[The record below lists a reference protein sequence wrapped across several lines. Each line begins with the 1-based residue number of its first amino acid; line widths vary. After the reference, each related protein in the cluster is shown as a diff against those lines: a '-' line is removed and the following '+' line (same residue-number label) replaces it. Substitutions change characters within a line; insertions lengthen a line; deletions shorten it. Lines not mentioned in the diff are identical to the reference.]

1 MTAELIDRKRLKE
14 EVREL
19 LSGAQVSPK
28 AMTALYGL
36 LLLFLNMVSAFAGDA
51 GVLSTF
57 VSILTGLLSIVLGA
71 GFTLYCMAIRRNE
84 RAEYLT
90 LFDGF
95 SFVGKLIALTIVTY
109 AFIWLWSMLFIIPG
123 IIAAYRYRFAPYN
136 LYENPGISVMEALDM
151 SKRQTMGYKG
161 QIFTLDLSYLGWTLL
176 ASLPV
181 MAETGMMYYGLLS
194 SAYTYMRGAAAS
206 TAADLTV
213 YTALPAWLWTLI
225 AGLWSTAVSLFYL
238 PNYHC
243 VELEYFETAKRTSGV
258 GEGAEPPAINA
269 WGGSGPDGLGGL

>member
-194 SAYTYMRGAAAS
+194 SAYTYMSGAAAS

-225 AGLWSTAVSLFYL
+225 AGLWSTAVSPFYL

-243 VELEYFETAKRTSGV
+243 VELGYFETAKRTSGV

>member
-194 SAYTYMRGAAAS
+194 SAYTYMSGAAAS

-243 VELEYFETAKRTSGV
+243 VELESFETAKRASGV

>member
-194 SAYTYMRGAAAS
+194 SAYTYMSGAAAS
-206 TAADLTV
+206 TAAVDADRRPVEHGGIPVLS
-213 YTALPAWLWTLI
+213 AQLPLRG
-225 AGLWSTAVSLFYL
+225 AGIL
-238 PNYHC
+238 
-243 VELEYFETAKRTSGV
+243 
-258 GEGAEPPAINA
+258 
-269 WGGSGPDGLGGL
+269 

>member
-194 SAYTYMRGAAAS
+194 SAYTYMSGAAAS

-258 GEGAEPPAINA
+258 GEGAEHPAINA

>member
-36 LLLFLNMVSAFAGDA
+36 LLLFLNMVSVFAGDA

-194 SAYTYMRGAAAS
+194 SAYTYMSGAAAS

-243 VELEYFETAKRTSGV
+243 VELEYFETAKRTSGMDSRSRL
-258 GEGAEPPAINA
+258 EDH
-269 WGGSGPDGLGGL
+269 GPDDLGGYF